1 VIGHRTFLA
10 DQLVEP
16 VICHDSIAL
25 CIGIDTVSR
34 PWSLASIVTRQRIDL
49 PCAGT
54 KNKMQVTGMKPEDDL
69 ASNSLEYSGVPLIEP
84 LP

>member
-1 VIGHRTFLA
+1 
-10 DQLVEP
+10 
-16 VICHDSIAL
+16 L

-49 PCAGT
+49 PCPGT